1 MSLSH
6 LMTKEITSL
15 PETATALDA
24 AKYMT
29 DMNVGSVIITDE
41 KEKPVGIITDRDIS
55 TKVVATEKD
64 PKTVKLKDIMCSPVV
79 TINIGKDIID
89 ATRLMGEYWVRRLPV
104 VNDEGKVV
112 GVLSMDDVL
121 IFLSQEIQNI
131 ANALKREI
139 GK

>member
-1 MSLSH
+1 
-6 LMTKEITSL
+6 MTKELTSL
-15 PETATALDA
+15 PEMATALDA

-41 KEKPVGIITDRDIS
+41 KDNPVGIITDRDIS
-55 TKVVATEKD
+55 TKVVAAEKD
-64 PKTVKLKDIMCSPVV
+64 PKSVKLKDIMCTPVV
-79 TINIGKDIID
+79 TINVGKDVID

-104 VNDEGKVV
+104 VNDEGKVI

-121 IFLSQEIQNI
+121 IFLSQEIQNV
-131 ANALKREI
+131 AMALKREI

>member
-41 KEKPVGIITDRDIS
+41 KEMPVGIITDRDIS

>member
-1 MSLSH
+1 MSLVH
-6 LMTKEITSL
+6 LMTKELTSL
-15 PETATALDA
+15 PEMATALDA

-41 KEKPVGIITDRDIS
+41 KDNPVGIITDRDIS
-55 TKVVATEKD
+55 TKVVAAEKD
-64 PKTVKLKDIMCSPVV
+64 PKSVKLKDIMCTPVV
-79 TINIGKDIID
+79 TINVGKDVID

-104 VNDEGKVV
+104 VNDEGKVI

-121 IFLSQEIQNI
+121 IFLSQEIQNV
-131 ANALKREI
+131 AMALKREI

>member
-1 MSLSH
+1 MSLSQ

-55 TKVVATEKD
+55 TKIVAAEKD
-64 PKTVKLKDIMCSPVV
+64 PKSVKLKDIMCSPVV
-79 TINIGKDIID
+79 TINVGKNIID

>member
-1 MSLSH
+1 MSLVH

-41 KEKPVGIITDRDIS
+41 KNKPVGIITDRDIT
-55 TKVVATEKD
+55 TKIVATEKD

-79 TINIGKDIID
+79 TIHVGKDLID
-89 ATRLMGEYWVRRLPV
+89 ATKLMGEYWVRRLPV
-104 VNDEGKVV
+104 VNDEGKVA
-112 GVLSMDDVL
+112 GVLSLDDVL

>member
-1 MSLSH
+1 MSLTS

-15 PETATALDA
+15 PENATAMDA

-41 KEKPVGIITDRDIS
+41 KDKPVGIVTDRDIV
-55 TKVVATEKD
+55 TKVIANEKEANL
-64 PKTVKLKDIMCSPVV
+64 VRLKEIMNSPVI
-79 TINIGKDIID
+79 TINVEKDIID
-89 ATRLMGEYWVRRLPV
+89 ATRLMAEYWIRRLPV
-104 VNDEGKVV
+104 VDQTGKIV
-112 GVLSMDDVL
+112 GVLSLDDIL
-121 IFLSQEIQNI
+121 IFLGQEIQNI